1 MQQNNFIPVNNL
13 TIKSNNERNG
23 FMFTFKKS
31 QFVGVRQE
39 DITHVV
45 YILDVLHANQEYRL
59 LQKSGVHCPC
69 RFDQVETLPPA
80 TQKAAD
86 KLEAILSN
94 LTSFVTNN
102 MLQESLMFLNEIA
115 MQEDY
120 ERTLLAREKMLTFV
134 HEYLTSK
141 QQEVSELF
149 FVEHKDFKDGKNCR
163 DLYYILE
170 NKCYLHYKNSSRKG
184 KIEINLTKKNSLA
197 VLKVSIAD
205 FNEYDE
211 HWNESK
217 EEVVLSNYDQE
228 YNKKILDEKFQTV
241 FGFAYNTHAIL
252 A

>member
-1 MQQNNFIPVNNL
+1 
-13 TIKSNNERNG
+13 
-23 FMFTFKKS
+23 MFTFKKG

-45 YILDVLHANQEYRL
+45 YVLDVLHADQEYRL

-69 RFDQVETLPPA
+69 RFDQVEALPPA

-94 LTSFVTNN
+94 LTSFVTND
-102 MLQESLMFLNEIA
+102 MIQESLTFLHEIV
-115 MQEDY
+115 MEEDY

-149 FVEHKDFKDGKNCR
+149 WIEHKDYKDGENCR

-170 NKCYLHYKNSSRKG
+170 NKSYLHYKNSSRKG
-184 KIEINLTKKNSLA
+184 RIEVRFARQHPLA

-205 FNEYDE
+205 FDEYDE
-211 HWNESK
+211 HWNERR
-217 EEVVLSNYDQE
+217 EEVVLSNYDPD
-228 YNKKILDEKFQTV
+228 YNKKILDEKFQTI

-252 A
+252 N